1 MTTKQ
6 FREWIISLPEE
17 FDEYEVILRTVITSE
32 KLTNDTQYTV
42 HDQGIVGAGIDLDNN
57 ECFVCLLDTY
67 LQLNNQTEI

>member
-1 MTTKQ
+1 MNTKEL
-6 FREWIISLPEE
+6 RDWLMSLPEQ
-17 FDEYEVILRTVITSE
+17 FDEYEVILRTVISSE
-32 KLTNDTQYTV
+32 NLTDDTKYTV